1 VNTGIHQTSRHRGFT
16 LFELIV
22 VIGIISV
29 LFVFAAERLMTLAV
43 QAERAQVQQ
52 TIGIIRSALAMRIAA
67 HVARGKVPELAALAN
82 GNPMEL
88 LADTPDTYLGEL
100 DHPDPATIEG
110 GHWYFD
116 RRSRLLVYRVL
127 NEKEFETRLPGPKR
141 IRWRLEAVFED
152 RNGDGR
158 FDPDKDTLVGLK
170 LAAQEKFKWRTEPA
184 DIRPRT
190 TNP

>member
-1 VNTGIHQTSRHRGFT
+1 MNTGLHQTGRHRGFT
-16 LFELIV
+16 LLELIV
-22 VIGIISV
+22 VIAIISV
-29 LFVFAAERLMTLAV
+29 LFVFAADRLMKLAV

-52 TIGIIRSALAMRIAA
+52 TIGIIKSALAMRIAT
-67 HVARGKVPELAALAN
+67 HVARGTVPELLALADS
-82 GNPMEL
+82 NPMDL

-116 RRSRLLVYRVL
+116 RRTHLLVYRVL
-127 NEKEFETRLPGPKR
+127 NEKEFETSLPGPKR

-152 RNGDGR
+152 RNGNNR

-170 LAAQEKFKWRTEPA
+170 LAAQEKFKWQVEPV
-184 DIRPRT
+184 DIPAWT
-190 TNP
+190 TKP